1 MRRGKTLDGADS
13 GLVHA
18 VASTTEEP
26 TVSTYIVTSNGG
38 GLDRLSDHARQT
50 VDSEDEARRAMI
62 SMILADADYADEI
75 GMHDLA
81 EDLTAMA
88 EDTNLARFGA
98 DGMIVAF
105 GSFAYSAQ
113 KVPAMSETNA
123 TECECSEEYGP
134 CEDHSEVL
142 AQREGASLR
151 TADELLA
158 VFIGDVE
165 DIIGRP
171 VTEHDASAV
180 AAEYWEATDNVG
192 GWVDCDRF
200 PDLAEALHDAATYGA
215 EGALPADVWVWWED
229 GYVVSRITGGPLLEE
244 DEEGDR

>member
-1 MRRGKTLDGADS
+1 MTETDILSGSLTTAYRLGWDAGRAGLVSRPPFMGEHAQWLWRNGYAAGVASIEATECECLDGADS
-13 GLVHA
+13 GPVHA
-18 VASTTEEP
+18 VTSTTEEP

-98 DGMIVAF
+98 DGTIVTF

-113 KVPAMSETNA
+113 
-123 TECECSEEYGP
+123 
-134 CEDHSEVL
+134 
-142 AQREGASLR
+142 
-151 TADELLA
+151 
-158 VFIGDVE
+158 
-165 DIIGRP
+165 
-171 VTEHDASAV
+171 
-180 AAEYWEATDNVG
+180 
-192 GWVDCDRF
+192 RF
-200 PDLAEALHDAATYGA
+200 P
-215 EGALPADVWVWWED
+215 
-229 GYVVSRITGGPLLEE
+229 R
-244 DEEGDR
+244 